1 MKKRAKLRGR
11 ARTLAKKYI
20 AQEQRTGQYPRK
32 QAVAI
37 GISRAKSEI
46 KRERLHQKL
55 NRLAVKYGI
64 RSWVIDPY
72 RP

>member
-1 MKKRAKLRGR
+1 
-11 ARTLAKKYI
+11 
-20 AQEQRTGQYPRK
+20 
-32 QAVAI
+32 
-37 GISRAKSEI
+37 
-46 KRERLHQKL
+46 LHQKL